1 MARRYDCPSFNLEA
15 LSTFSLYL
23 AHQAW
28 VAPSRRSVPE
38 AEGFPRPLRTQGYS
52 FL

>member
-1 MARRYDCPSFNLEA
+1 MAHRYESPSLNLEA

-23 AHQAW
+23 AHQAR
-28 VAPSRRSVPE
+28 VASSRRSVPE